1 MSNKLLNLLAASAVA
16 FFLVGNSVAA
26 VRLNFSHT
34 MAPNSL
40 SDLGAR
46 KFKELVEER
55 TKGDI
60 RVNVVTNCGLSGGD
74 LTKAIEMVGTGDIDM
89 HASAPTN
96 AAGFNPRFYIFWM
109 PFLFNDKAS
118 LVKIADS
125 PEAIGEVNS
134 WFKPLGIHLL
144 GLHNAG
150 ARQISNSE
158 KVIRT
163 PADLN
168 AMNIRVPGAQLF
180 IDAFRDSFHA
190 NPTAM
195 DFSEVYTA
203 LQQKTIAG
211 QENPVSVFDSSKFSE
226 VQNHL
231 TLWDY
236 VLDSTG
242 WYISLKTLN
251 EKLNDAQRKIVTES
265 AAEAI
270 KWAENYL
277 GDSEKK
283 ILEKLKGQGVEITV
297 LNDNEKKAFKEATQP
312 LYSKYESIIGKNVFD
327 LFRRVGGN

>member
-1 MSNKLLNLLAASAVA
+1 MSKSLLNLFAASAVV
-16 FFLVGNSVAA
+16 FFLVGNSEAA

-40 SDLGAR
+40 SDRGAN
-46 KFKELVEER
+46 KFKELVE
-55 TKGDI
+55 KKSNGDI
-60 RVNVVTNCGLSGGD
+60 KVNVVTNCGLSGGD

-96 AAGFNPRFYIFWM
+96 AASFDSRFYIFWM
-109 PFLFNDKAS
+109 PFLFTDKAS

-125 PEAIGEVNS
+125 PEAIDAVNS
-134 WFKPLGIHLL
+134 WFKPLGIHML

-163 PADLN
+163 PVDLKG
-168 AMNIRVPGAQLF
+168 MNIRVPGAQLF
-180 IDAFRDSFHA
+180 IDAFRDSFQA

-203 LQQKTIAG
+203 LQQKTISG

-251 EKLNDAQRKIVTES
+251 AKLNDAQRKIVTES

-277 GDSEKK
+277 GDSEKT

-297 LNDNEKKAFKEATQP
+297 LNDDEKKAFKEATQS
-312 LYSKYESIIGKNVFD
+312 LYTKYESTIGKDVFD